1 MAEIDL
7 NKYKEFVD
15 AVTSKES
22 SSNDAFSSHWATLNN
37 TDRDINLPRLLTA
50 SMGLGA
56 EAGEF
61 TEIIKKIMF
70 QGKPL
75 DQDNIWHMQREL
87 GDVMWY
93 WMQGCMALNID
104 PNEVIQMNIDKLKS
118 RYPGGEFD
126 AHYSENRVKGD
137 L

>member
-1 MAEIDL
+1 MKNIDL

-15 AVTSKES
+15 AVTSDES
-22 SSNDAFSSHWATLNN
+22 KNNDNFTNRWVTLVNQ
-37 TDRDINLPRLLTA
+37 RDVDMPRLVTA

-56 EAGEF
+56 ESGEF
-61 TEIIKKIMF
+61 TEVVKKIMF

-75 DQDNIWHMQREL
+75 DADNIFHMQREL

-104 PNEVIQMNIDKLKS
+104 PNEVIQMNIDKLKA
-118 RYPGGEFD
+118 RYPGGDFD
-126 AHYSENRVKGD
+126 AHFSENRQEGD
-137 L
+137 I

>member
-1 MAEIDL
+1 MSDIDL

-15 AVTSKES
+15 AVTSNES
-22 SSNDAFSSHWATLNN
+22 KNNDAFQNRWNTLENQ
-37 TDRDINLPRLLTA
+37 RDANMPRLLTA
-50 SMGLGA
+50 AFGLGA

-61 TEIIKKIMF
+61 TEIVKKIVL

-75 DQDNIWHMQREL
+75 DKDNIFHMQREL
-87 GDVMWY
+87 GDVIWY

-118 RYPGGEFD
+118 RYPGGNFF
-126 AHYSENRVKGD
+126 AHYSENRKEGD
-137 L
+137 I

>member
-1 MAEIDL
+1 LKNIDL

-15 AVTSKES
+15 AVTSDES
-22 SSNDAFSSHWATLNN
+22 KNNDNFTNRWVTLVNQ
-37 TDRDINLPRLLTA
+37 RDVDMPRLVTA

-56 EAGEF
+56 ESGEF
-61 TEIIKKIMF
+61 TEVVKKIMF

-75 DQDNIWHMQREL
+75 DADNIFHMQREL

-104 PNEVIQMNIDKLKS
+104 PNEVIQMNIDKLKA
-118 RYPGGEFD
+118 RYPGGDFD
-126 AHYSENRVKGD
+126 AHFSENRQEGD
-137 L
+137 I

>member
-37 TDRDINLPRLLTA
+37 TDRDVNLPRLLTA